1 MTMQTT
7 TVQSQTVQSQT
18 VQSQTVPSQTVQTV
32 TMPSAD
38 FQRSVLPYLLELRGA
53 AVRLAG
59 SQSEADDLLQEAG
72 MRAWQFRDHFEP
84 GSNGRAWLHRI
95 LVNTFI
101 NGWRR
106 KRREREVLAQVVV
119 EPQTRASVAAID
131 GVALGD
137 EVSAALAALPADFR
151 AVLVLVDM
159 QDRSYREVAD
169 ALGCPIGTVMSR
181 LHRARRAMQRRL
193 SDYARGEGYT
203 DANVADASAVG
214 EREAA

>member
-1 MTMQTT
+1 MTTRPAMAA
-7 TVQSQTVQSQT
+7 
-18 VQSQTVPSQTVQTV
+18 
-32 TMPSAD
+32 AD
-38 FQRSVLPYLLELRGA
+38 FQTGVLPFLHELRGA

-106 KRREREVLAQVVV
+106 KRREGEVLAQICV
-119 EPQTRASVAAID
+119 EPQARAQVAAID

-137 EVSAALAALPADFR
+137 EVSAALAALSADFR
-151 AVLVLVDM
+151 AVLVRVDLLD
-159 QDRSYREVAD
+159 QSYREAAD

-181 LHRARRAMQRRL
+181 LHRARRAMQRSL
-193 SDYARGEGYT
+193 GAYARDEGYT
-203 DANVADASAVG
+203 DAPALLDDLPQ
-214 EREAA
+214 RAAA

>member
-1 MTMQTT
+1 MTMRPVMTT
-7 TVQSQTVQSQT
+7 TPTV
-18 VQSQTVPSQTVQTV
+18 
-32 TMPSAD
+32 D
-38 FQRSVLPYLLELRGA
+38 FQKTVMPYLGDLRGA

-59 SQSEADDLLQEAG
+59 SHAEADDLLQEAG
-72 MRAWQFRDHFEP
+72 MRAWQFRDHFQP

-106 KRREREVLAQVVV
+106 KRREREVLAQVQV
-119 EPQTRASVAAID
+119 EPETRAAVAAID
-131 GVALGD
+131 GAALGD

-151 AVLVLVDM
+151 AVLMRVDM
-159 QDRSYREVAD
+159 LDQSYREVAD

-193 SDYARGEGYT
+193 GDYARGEGYT
-203 DANVADASAVG
+203 GEAPITIEASDD
-214 EREAA
+214 ERAAA